1 MATQDID
8 IFENGGEVKVPDQN
22 VQRLKEALKKEGINR
37 VYEIADSRGIRLPSG
52 IGVDSAADV
61 VVNELLFRAKIPIQ
75 KHGDAFTLQKQLP
88 RGINLG
94 LDFNPEQKS
103 GGIRVSG
110 RFQDGGLVE
119 DVDIFSPDER
129 MQGIERNNRKKHPY
143 PEGED
148 PTAYRWTGE
157 EWVKK
162 SQTGFLGPRIHKP
175 TGATMTEFSIGNIN
189 NPLDPDDPLRPSM
202 VSTLTE
208 EEIEFLTTLPEGVSP
223 REWGERPLGRSVL
236 EKSWDH
242 YKMRVEQGLSPFLT
256 HDEESPQPA
265 VQQFQDGG
273 EVISDNQQFIP
284 SQENLQRILDLR
296 AEQGAGM
303 PEIQDAGYLQR
314 IKDYFAQQVQYK
326 IDHEKM
332 IRKSNEEFAPSAGQ
346 MANFGATLLPGM
358 AIYEAEK
365 GWPSMPDKDQP
376 LSEAFSG
383 EWGHT
388 MAENLERGGWG
399 GYGSASLQGL
409 GVAGDAMYGIPLIG
423 AVAGPIIGT
432 PLKAASAAGK
442 VISRGIGALSRSNA
456 DAALKAIKNVAADK
470 GIKLDI
476 FEKDGVIDLS
486 RIVVPEKGQGVGSEI
501 MHQII
506 DYADQTGQTI
516 KLTPSKDFGASS
528 VGRLKNFY
536 KKFGFVENKG
546 RNKTFE
552 FIDSMY
558 RAPVASGS
566 FAKGV
571 GSLDD
576 AAIAILEEINLSG
589 GAQIDDMGNVTL
601 YHRTTPA
608 AASKIKE
615 TGVMTGREDRLFFST
630 KPDGEISGYGS
641 DVVKVTI
648 PINKLQLDDTF
659 EDEAHLTLK
668 TDFKPTNVNVISEI
682 DEGVGALP
690 RSNADEISALR
701 AGESLSEATDRLRI
715 AYEAAPSSAK
725 AKKAYLEMRSARDA
739 AGETGGT
746 AVDTGIG
753 SLDVDTSYRMS
764 HQPGPRDPEAIQL
777 DNLSKDISGNQAGYP
792 DDFYSSEGQRLYAQG
807 PRFAGDEYGIANEQ
821 SYKAIIGAKGNPEAE
836 VTIYRAVPK
845 GIGTIN
851 QGDFVTLSP
860 KYAELHAASGYGRG
874 GDEAGEVISQKV
886 KVKDLLWAGDD
897 VNEFGYAPSNA
908 GQQANIIDEGIGA
921 LPRGADEGSSVIDT
935 SSDVASALAD
945 QRALKEGI
953 ASLDAPALGPEALN
967 KASFIYDDA
976 PPTFKPGSRKL
987 IDAGEELQREALNA
1001 WGGKPMAMTDEN
1013 SLIVANNM
1021 TDEARESYRRRP
1033 EMAGWYKDNLDRA
1046 VKSASEIH
1054 PELATDPEALTAFKV
1069 IMAITSNGQEVPL
1082 NAKLTNQ
1089 FYTAYK
1095 KNGRFL
1101 VAGSGK
1107 EANAMK
1113 KGFENA
1119 NAIVDDIGFAGF
1131 QDFLSREFTVRDLKQ
1146 AGFNVSGENVDTIVN
1161 GSIIFG
1167 PKIGGGF
1174 MQNLMGNYKPATFD
1188 RWWQRTYG
1196 RHTGTLIAAPEKVA
1210 KQRDAFRAA
1219 IGRKRKLVES
1229 FGFDI
1234 KEVMADDEVL
1244 DQFANVVHR
1253 KFASGGYKDKSPI
1266 NNTSRNLGKSLT
1278 NLEDAPRGGNQRNF
1292 MRKTITQVR
1301 DNLRAEGIDIDTAD
1315 VQALLWYAEKD
1326 LYGKMG
1332 ARVNTTRVDYATV
1345 WKEIAAAHAASR

>member
-8 IFENGGEVKVPDQN
+8 IFEDADADTGVASRIESFLKNIGRGREDPQWKIDLREQVARGEADPALLTMGIDPLDKAGMLEAAYGPGASPTQTLWGAGLFSGLGGVADALGFYPVPQSRNASIYEMVTGPKSLSANQNLEAGHPVIAGLQTMGAAFPGLAVVK
-22 VQRLKEALKKEGINR
+22 AG
-37 VYEIADSRGIRLPSG
+37 
-52 IGVDSAADV
+52 
-61 VVNELLFRAKIPIQ
+61 AKP
-75 KHGDAFTLQKQLP
+75 LQK
-88 RGINLG
+88 
-94 LDFNPEQKS
+94 
-103 GGIRVSG
+103 
-110 RFQDGGLVE
+110 
-119 DVDIFSPDER
+119 
-129 MQGIERNNRKKHPY
+129 
-143 PEGED
+143 
-148 PTAYRWTGE
+148 
-157 EWVKK
+157 
-162 SQTGFLGPRIHKP
+162 
-175 TGATMTEFSIGNIN
+175 
-189 NPLDPDDPLRPSM
+189 
-202 VSTLTE
+202 
-208 EEIEFLTTLPEGVSP
+208 GV
-223 REWGERPLGRSVL
+223 
-236 EKSWDH
+236 
-242 YKMRVEQGLSPFLT
+242 
-256 HDEESPQPA
+256 
-265 VQQFQDGG
+265 
-273 EVISDNQQFIP
+273 
-284 SQENLQRILDLR
+284 
-296 AEQGAGM
+296 
-303 PEIQDAGYLQR
+303 
-314 IKDYFAQQVQYK
+314 
-326 IDHEKM
+326 
-332 IRKSNEEFAPSAGQ
+332 
-346 MANFGATLLPGM
+346 
-358 AIYEAEK
+358 
-365 GWPSMPDKDQP
+365 
-376 LSEAFSG
+376 
-383 EWGHT
+383 
-388 MAENLERGGWG
+388 
-399 GYGSASLQGL
+399 
-409 GVAGDAMYGIPLIG
+409 
-423 AVAGPIIGT
+423 
-432 PLKAASAAGK
+432 
-442 VISRGIGALSRSNA
+442 GALSRSS
-456 DAALKAIKNVAADK
+456 K
-470 GIKLDI
+470 GIGNLDANTL
-476 FEKDGVIDLS
+476 DL
-486 RIVVPEKGQGVGSEI
+486 
-501 MHQII
+501 
-506 DYADQTGQTI
+506 
-516 KLTPSKDFGASS
+516 
-528 VGRLKNFY
+528 
-536 KKFGFVENKG
+536 
-546 RNKTFE
+546 
-552 FIDSMY
+552 
-558 RAPVASGS
+558 
-566 FAKGV
+566 
-571 GSLDD
+571 
-576 AAIAILEEINLSG
+576 LEEINLSG

-615 TGVMTGREDRLFFST
+615 TGVMTGKEDRLFFST
-630 KPDGEISGYGS
+630 KPDRTISSYGS
-641 DVVKVTI
+641 EVVEVKV
-648 PINKLQLDDTF
+648 PINKLQLDDIF
-659 EDEAHLTLK
+659 ENEAHLTLK

-682 DEGVGALP
+682 DEG
-690 RSNADEISALR
+690 
-701 AGESLSEATDRLRI
+701 
-715 AYEAAPSSAK
+715 
-725 AKKAYLEMRSARDA
+725 
-739 AGETGGT
+739 
-746 AVDTGIG
+746 
-753 SLDVDTSYRMS
+753 
-764 HQPGPRDPEAIQL
+764 
-777 DNLSKDISGNQAGYP
+777 
-792 DDFYSSEGQRLYAQG
+792 
-807 PRFAGDEYGIANEQ
+807 
-821 SYKAIIGAKGNPEAE
+821 
-836 VTIYRAVPK
+836 
-845 GIGTIN
+845 
-851 QGDFVTLSP
+851 
-860 KYAELHAASGYGRG
+860 
-874 GDEAGEVISQKV
+874 
-886 KVKDLLWAGDD
+886 
-897 VNEFGYAPSNA
+897 
-908 GQQANIIDEGIGA
+908 IGA
-921 LPRGADEGSSVIDT
+921 LPRGADEGSSVIDA

-967 KASFIYDDA
+967 RASFIYDDA

-987 IDAGEELQREALNA
+987 IDAGEELQREALNV

-1069 IMAITSNGQEVPL
+1069 VMAITSNGQEVPL

-1219 IGRKRKLVES
+1219 IGRKRELVES